1 MKNEYMEEEEL
12 EKEEEEL
19 EDEEEMSEI
28 QGPIE
33 PAGSSLIAAEPT
45 ESEIALP
52 KRKLGKKKKKKKK
65 KKSKKS
71 LAS

>member
-19 EDEEEMSEI
+19 EGEKEMSEI

-45 ESEIALP
+45 ESKIALP

-65 KKSKKS
+65 KSKKS

>member
-1 MKNEYMEEEEL
+1 MEEEEL

-19 EDEEEMSEI
+19 EGEMEMSEI

-65 KKSKKS
+65 KSKKS

>member
-1 MKNEYMEEEEL
+1 MEEEEL

-19 EDEEEMSEI
+19 EGEKEMSEI

-65 KKSKKS
+65 KSKKS